1 MSERKKCFISDDM
14 SSQIQLYTIECV
26 YRLHIRTVWAPDTLF
41 YILYCLESRTR
52 YMRYM
57 TPIYIIVVTCAGST
71 GRKNDICVSSI
82 QKIPPGL
89 SPL

>member
-1 MSERKKCFISDDM
+1 MSERKKCFICDDM
-14 SSQIQLYTIECV
+14 SSQIQLYNIECV
-26 YRLHIRTVWAPDTLF
+26 YRLHIHTVWAPDTLF

-57 TPIYIIVVTCAGST
+57 VPIYIIVVTCAGEY
-71 GRKNDICVSSI
+71 RQKNEICNSSI

-89 SPL
+89 LPL